1 MTGGSNVTSIALT
14 KYWTPRSSK
23 GSSGGG
29 PDVRLFRG
37 NGGVGLVVGAV
48 ADVGSARSRS
58 CSLSGCCPKGG
69 CCPPPCC
76 VVLLRSTWRQG
87 DGYKKTRHEWTL
99 KHRLTPGATIHRGS
113 IDRTKQYNRIHGKVD
128 STKHQ
133 EQPKQC
139 IFVIFSVNVLLL

>member
-1 MTGGSNVTSIALT
+1 MTGGSNVTSIALM
-14 KYWTPRSSK
+14 KYWTPHSSK

-37 NGGVGLVVGAV
+37 NGGVRLVVGAV
-48 ADVGSARSRS
+48 ADVGSTRSRS
-58 CSLSGCCPKGG
+58 CSLSGCCPGGG

-76 VVLLRSTWRQG
+76 VVLLRSTRRQG

-113 IDRTKQYNRIHGKVD
+113 IDREPTEFMTM
-128 STKHQ
+128 STA
-133 EQPKQC
+133 PS
-139 IFVIFSVNVLLL
+139 IRSS

>member
-48 ADVGSARSRS
+48 ADVDSARPRS
-58 CSLSGCCPKGG
+58 CSLSG
-69 CCPPPCC
+69 
-76 VVLLRSTWRQG
+76 VLSRGRLLPAAVLRRAASFYSAARRW
-87 DGYKKTRHEWTL
+87 L
-99 KHRLTPGATIHRGS
+99 
-113 IDRTKQYNRIHGKVD
+113 
-128 STKHQ
+128 
-133 EQPKQC
+133 
-139 IFVIFSVNVLLL
+139 